1 MEGIKTLGMDG
12 TTGMQGGRRPTG
24 IPVDGL
30 NIPTSEVEVRHTRR
44 RRTIAYKLRV
54 LETVESLRTDGGGA
68 IGAYLRKEGLYYST
82 VRKWAQNHEQGKLT
96 STRSG
101 PKEKSREALQT
112 EIAQLRRK
120 IESTERKLKKTEL
133 IVELQK
139 KLSLILGLE
148 INNNDRSEER

>member
-12 TTGMQGGRRPTG
+12 TTATQGGRRPTG
-24 IPVDGL
+24 VAVEDQGV
-30 NIPTSEVEVRHTRR
+30 PTSEVEVRSTRR
-44 RRTIAYKLRV
+44 RHTIAYKVRV
-54 LETVESLRTDGGGA
+54 LETVAALRTDGGGA
-68 IGAYLRKEGLYYST
+68 IGAYLRKEGLYYAT
-82 VRKWAQNHEQGKLT
+82 VRKWAHDHEQGKLT

-101 PKEKSREALQT
+101 PKEKSREALLS

-120 IESTERKLKKTEL
+120 MEQTEHKLKKTEL

-148 INNNDRSEER
+148 INNDRSEEQ

>member
-1 MEGIKTLGMDG
+1 MEGVKTLGIDG

-24 IPVDGL
+24 IPVYDEG
-30 NIPTSEVEVRHTRR
+30 IPTTEVEVRHTRR
-44 RRTIAYKLRV
+44 RHTIAYKLRV
-54 LETVESLRTDGGGA
+54 LETVEALRTDGGGA
-68 IGAYLRKEGLYYST
+68 MGAYLRKEGLYYST
-82 VRKWAQNHEQGKLT
+82 VRKWAQNQEQGKLT

-112 EIAQLRRK
+112 EICQLRRK
-120 IESTERKLKKTEL
+120 IEQAEKKLKKTEL

-148 INNNDRSEER
+148 IESDRSEEQ